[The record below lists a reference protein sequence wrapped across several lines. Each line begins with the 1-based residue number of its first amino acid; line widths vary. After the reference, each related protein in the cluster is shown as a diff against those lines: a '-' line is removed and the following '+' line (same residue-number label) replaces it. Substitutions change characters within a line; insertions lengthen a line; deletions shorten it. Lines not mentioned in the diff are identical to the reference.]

1 MLEDGVLRRWV
12 FGPPT
17 RKKPPRRT
25 ERGCVGGGIASRI
38 PPEREVRIIRLQVHY
53 SIYLPVE
60 SSEFR
65 SANYLVRRLI
75 PRKVVRFAIF
85 FFGRTHS
92 RRGEGTTM
100 FVHTRIYYG
109 YRIGCDIFSS
119 IRRGGRSGRWI
130 RWRLCRRRRGPH
142 TNTILDRTD
151 GVGQTVHILRWYE
164 CKK

>member
-25 ERGCVGGGIASRI
+25 ERGFVGGGIASRI

-85 FFGRTHS
+85 FFREDSLTA
-92 RRGEGTTM
+92 
-100 FVHTRIYYG
+100 
-109 YRIGCDIFSS
+109 
-119 IRRGGRSGRWI
+119 GGRNYHVCTYSNLL
-130 RWRLCRRRRGPH
+130 RLSNR
-142 TNTILDRTD
+142 
-151 GVGQTVHILRWYE
+151 V
-164 CKK
+164 